1 MKKLFLIL
9 TMAMFLMTGC
19 VAEFAGFQGKT
30 DNGFFMTVK
39 DKTGNEISTG
49 ASINDP
55 EQVPELTEMYCR
67 LVDALERII
76 KEMNNGK

>member
-1 MKKLFLIL
+1 MKKLFLISI
-9 TMAMFLMTGC
+9 TAMFLMTGC

-39 DKTGNEISTG
+39 DQAGNEIATG

-55 EQVPELTEMYCR
+55 EYIPELRAMYEA
-67 LVDALERII
+67 LV
-76 KEMNNGK
+76 KELAKIMKEQRK

>member
-1 MKKLFLIL
+1 MKNKKYLLATLLLI
-9 TMAMFLMTGC
+9 FLMTGC

-55 EQVPELTEMYCR
+55 EQVLELRAMYEV
-67 LVDALERII
+67 LV
-76 KEMNNGK
+76 KELSKIMKEQRQ